1 MTAEAGLLS
10 SVFGFAGG
18 VRYAGERRP
27 SDEVQRRVNEKS
39 MDEAGLA
46 EIYERYA
53 PAIFAHCRRLLG
65 SGAAARDATQEAFVR
80 VLAKGPKQ
88 LLGEDALRY
97 VYRVATNVCL
107 NQIRERRVHDRA
119 APAIMARSA
128 GGGSAES
135 QHSDRQF
142 AAALLEKCDE
152 TGTAIA
158 LMFYVDEMS
167 QVEIAK
173 TLGITRRT
181 VFNRLKKIEGLAH
194 ELLRARGRNEQPA
207 DSDAEAAAD
216 DHLEGEGTG
225 T

>member
-1 MTAEAGLLS
+1 MTAQSGLLS

-18 VRYAGERRP
+18 VRYAGERR
-27 SDEVQRRVNEKS
+27 SSEAIDRRANERS

-80 VLAKGPKQ
+80 VLAKGPKK

-107 NQIRERRVHDRA
+107 NQIREQRVHDRA
-119 APAIMARSA
+119 TPALVARSA
-128 GGGSAES
+128 GGGTAETR
-135 QHSDRQF
+135 HADRQF
-142 AAALLEKCDE
+142 AEALLEKCDD
-152 TGTAIA
+152 TGTSIA
-158 LMFYVDEMS
+158 VMFYVDEMS

-181 VFNRLKKIEGLAH
+181 VFNRLRKIEGLAH
-194 ELLRARGRNEQPA
+194 ELLGARGRKQPQDEA
-207 DSDAEAAAD
+207 SDD
-216 DHLEGEGTG
+216 DVLTDHQGEGTG